1 MWFETSAKVNVFCI
15 NCNTNDERDWHGTI
29 IGRGI
34 HGSLNALLAR
44 IKHRDKDMAL
54 IGFLTICIECCGEGL
69 KFDYTDYKDEI
80 DQVLRSRKKNRRFGS
95 ILLSVSY
102 KEVEGV
108 ISSKVII
115 MKGILMDTVETIS
128 VDAKKEKW
136 HLLKPLFKN

>member
-1 MWFETSAKVNVFCI
+1 M
-15 NCNTNDERDWHGTI
+15 
-29 IGRGI
+29 
-34 HGSLNALLAR
+34 
-44 IKHRDKDMAL
+44 
-54 IGFLTICIECCGEGL
+54 LTICIECCGEGL

-80 DQVLRSRKKNRRFGS
+80 DQVLRSKKKNRRFGS

-115 MKGILMDTVETIS
+115 MKGILMNTIDTIS